1 METVAIIGAGRM
13 GSFIARKLNSQYNI
27 ILIDKDLRK
36 CGLLAKEISAI
47 ATDSYSLLAL
57 SDYVI
62 LALPADAIHQA
73 ISELKSVLQQQQVV
87 INVSTNTEKIAL
99 DPLKK
104 LSKIAAAKI
113 MGHAQHMASTG
124 ELPLIVIDSE
134 DITIR
139 NRVAKIFSL
148 LGTVCFGDEILVK
161 NINNIASE
169 EAIRAAL
176 NIMKR
181 LEEINI
187 PPEYIS
193 FAIRNVACG
202 TMSAFAL
209 GEGGPFVQKLI
220 QKINQQ

>member
-73 ISELKSVLQQQQVV
+73 ISELKSVLQQQVV

-113 MGHAQHMASTG
+113 IGHAQHMASTG